1 MHKKDAPYVTRKRF
15 NVLVK
20 HGKINSVFDA
30 SNVLKLFSGKILA
43 IKDIVN
49 SIGSNYGSLK
59 ATALD
64 NLVIYPDTAALNLK
78 TSSAIGSIK
87 RPENM
92 SVTKNTNILSMMV
105 LIFTKMAASSIL

>member
-1 MHKKDAPYVTRKRF
+1 MHKKDAPYVTQKRF

-20 HGKINSVFDA
+20 HGKINSVFGV

-43 IKDIVN
+43 TKDIVN
-49 SIGSNYGSLK
+49 NIGSNYGSLR

-87 RPENM
+87 RPKNI
-92 SVTKNTNILSMMV
+92 SVIKNTNILSMTAP
-105 LIFTKMAASSIL
+105 IFTKTAVSSIS